1 MAANIRNTN
10 LRFNL
15 GKDTL
20 FKKMDLFIVQSA
32 VALCVLLDVF
42 Q

>member
-15 GKDTL
+15 ERIFSEKPGNICRPWTSRNSDPT
-20 FKKMDLFIVQSA
+20 VR
-32 VALCVLLDVF
+32 
-42 Q
+42 